1 MGGSNIYFFEKNST
15 QKNFQVQKN
24 STYNIGS
31 IRHEET
37 VLSFSSILVVGGTK
51 AELLHR
57 KPSNQFKSR
66 QV

>member
-1 MGGSNIYFFEKNST
+1 MGGSNIYFFEKNNT
-15 QKNFQVQKN
+15 QKIFQVQKN
-24 STYNIGS
+24 STYNIGN

-57 KPSNQFKSR
+57 KPSN
-66 QV
+66 

>member
-1 MGGSNIYFFEKNST
+1 MGGSNIYFFEKNNT

-31 IRHEET
+31 IRQET

-57 KPSNQFKSR
+57 KPSD
-66 QV
+66 